1 MVSRMRRPKV
11 AFDMKL
17 DKGPFYPG
25 DELNV
30 ELTLHPRQKAEVRRG
45 MVEIV
50 CIQTYWELVR
60 RYVYSR
66 YGGYYRT
73 RLYRFNNV
81 LFSDSKPFI
90 EATELR
96 TEMPVRNRITF
107 TLPPEASP
115 SVIGGAVN
123 IQWVLKASVDV
134 AKRRDLHQK
143 ADLIVS
149 TPQPP
154 AGSDVMAQAEAT
166 FDHGTMSL
174 SMPSNPVRAGDTI
187 QGTLRLQIRERLSPR
202 QVRVELVRLEMAGH
216 RSWSGL
222 IDQQVLEDGPSFEA
236 GQVRE
241 WRFRLQVPSGP
252 CPTIETDRSRLEW
265 RVRGVLDIRAKSDP
279 TVEAAVQVH
288 TGPDEA

>member
-11 AFDMKL
+11 AFDMQL

-25 DELNV
+25 DKLNV
-30 ELTLHPRQKAEVRRG
+30 VLTLDPRQKAEVRGG
-45 MVEIV
+45 MVEIT

-73 RLYRFNNV
+73 NLYRFNTI
-81 LFSDSKPFI
+81 LFNDSKPFI

-96 TEMPVRNRITF
+96 ADMPVRKRVTF
-107 TLPPEASP
+107 ALPPEAP
-115 SVIGGAVN
+115 PTVIGGAVN
-123 IQWVLKASVDV
+123 IQWILKASVDV

-143 ADLIVS
+143 ADLVVS

-154 AGSDVMAQAEAT
+154 ISSDPMDRAEAT

-174 SMPSNPVRAGDTI
+174 TMPSAPVRAGDTI
-187 QGTLRLQIRERLSPR
+187 QGTLRLQIRDRLSPR
-202 QVRVELVRLEMAGH
+202 QVRVELVRGELAGH

-222 IDQQVLEDGPSFEA
+222 IDQQVLEDGPALEA

-241 WRFRLQVPSGP
+241 WRYRLQVPSGP
-252 CPTIETDRSRLEW
+252 WPTIEMDRSRVEW
-265 RVRGVLDIRAKSDP
+265 RVRGVLDLRGKSDP
-279 TVEAAVQVH
+279 TVEAAVRVH
-288 TGPDEA
+288 TGPR